1 MNKKTIF
8 ILVLIGIILIA
19 LSVLS
24 MILAMTYPLISFAKF
39 MHLATIFII
48 AALIV
53 LIISLFEYLK
63 GDE

>member
-24 MILAMTYPLISFAKF
+24 AVLAMTCPLISFGKF

-48 AALIV
+48 AALII

-63 GDE
+63 WDD